1 MRLIRCCLL
10 LCSQVLPLEFLFAFG
25 NLLYRDWCNY
35 LKEFPFGMLS
45 FNFWT
50 EFWNSI
56 DSEWFHR
63 NTTQTKNNSTKTQLK
78 QITTQTKHNTNK
90 TQPKQNT
97 TQTKQNSNKTQLK
110 QNTTQTNHNS
120 NKTQLKQNNSGH
132 ITVKFLLIPSCTSE
146 MISEYGPASFQC
158 SMSYPYGRPLQ
169 YQYLTHSGLW

>member
-1 MRLIRCCLL
+1 MFEINSILL
-10 LCSQVLPLEFLFAFG
+10 LCSSVLKFFRWSSCLHLEIW
-25 NLLYRDWCNY
+25 LYRDWCNY

-97 TQTKQNSNKTQLK
+97 TQTKHNSNKPQFKQNTTKKKHNIKQNTTQTKHNSNKTQLK

-120 NKTQLKQNNSGH
+120 NKTQLKQNTTQTKQLRSYHGK
-132 ITVKFLLIPSCTSE
+132 V
-146 MISEYGPASFQC
+146 SFD
-158 SMSYPYGRPLQ
+158 S
-169 YQYLTHSGLW
+169 